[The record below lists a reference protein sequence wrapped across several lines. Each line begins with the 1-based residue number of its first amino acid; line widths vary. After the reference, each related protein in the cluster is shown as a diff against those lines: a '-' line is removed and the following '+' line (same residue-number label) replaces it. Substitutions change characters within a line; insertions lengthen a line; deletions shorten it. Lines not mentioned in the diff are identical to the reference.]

1 MRVCTLLALGLG
13 VFFVPNVYSQDF
25 KAYFGNL
32 HSHTSYS
39 DGSGTPHEAYRH
51 AREAGKLDFL
61 AITEHNHKSAE
72 SGAGERRDGILI
84 AKDPTLYNGPDAF
97 SLVETAKRMTED
109 GKFIALYGQ
118 EFSSI
123 SKGNH
128 VVVLDAPKVIDV
140 TNGRFDQLLT
150 WLTANPD
157 TTGSSC
163 IVQFN
168 HPKLFNKP
176 SEYGKDDFPS
186 QQQWIASMGA
196 VTHLIEVLNGPAMTK
211 TGGERPDEVA
221 ENDYKT
227 YLRLGFK
234 LAPTADQ
241 DNHYFTW
248 GTATDART
256 GVVIDGPIN
265 KAKLLDGLRHRHVYA
280 SQDKNLS
287 VIAKINGQL
296 CGDEV
301 LAPPVSSILAIEL
314 VVSDPDE
321 PNASYNIEVLR
332 GTVGGAMS
340 DIVETFVIDGDDNDP
355 GAIWTIDNIQY
366 TGGHQFFYF
375 KLTQHD
381 EDGHE
386 DNVWTAPVW
395 FNPGGLAPVV
405 AGETPAGDSVVASRR
420 SNVFHTSTEC
430 EFAQKISAS
439 NRLSGAEAKQGR
451 RQCLKCKELESG
463 GN

>member
-1 MRVCTLLALGLG
+1 
-13 VFFVPNVYSQDF
+13 
-25 KAYFGNL
+25 
-32 HSHTSYS
+32 
-39 DGSGTPHEAYRH
+39 
-51 AREAGKLDFL
+51 
-61 AITEHNHKSAE
+61 
-72 SGAGERRDGILI
+72 
-84 AKDPTLYNGPDAF
+84 
-97 SLVETAKRMTED
+97 
-109 GKFIALYGQ
+109 
-118 EFSSI
+118 
-123 SKGNH
+123 
-128 VVVLDAPKVIDV
+128 VIDV

-157 TTGSSC
+157 TTGNPC

-176 SEYGKDDFPS
+176 SEYGKDDFPN

-196 VTHLIEVLNGPAMTK
+196 VTHLIEMLNGPAMTK

-256 GVVIDGPIN
+256 GVVIDGPIT
-265 KAKLLDGLRHRHVYA
+265 KAKLLDGLRRRHVYA

-287 VIAKINGQL
+287 VVAKVNGQL
-296 CGDEV
+296 CGDETP
-301 LAPPVSSILAIEL
+301 APAANSILNIEL

-321 PNASYNIEVLR
+321 PAASYDVEVFR
-332 GTVGGAMS
+332 GAIGGAPA
-340 DIVETFVIDGDDNDP
+340 DIVETFVIDGDENEQ
-355 GAIWTIDNIQY
+355 GAVWTIDSIQY

-381 EDGHE
+381 EDGRD
-386 DNVWTAPVW
+386 DNAWTAPVW
-395 FNPGGLAPVV
+395 LTPGGDVPPV
-405 AGETPAGDSVVASRR
+405 AGDGPLAGESVVASRR
-420 SNVFHTSTEC
+420 SNVFHTSSQC
-430 EFAQKISAS
+430 EFAQKVSAG
-439 NRLSGAEAKQGR
+439 NRLTGVQARQGR